1 MLGEEIDKVEKELS
15 TNSMTRHVIET
26 KNSGNMEVYVEVVAS
41 KQYTMKTIST
51 HRVILIT

>member
-26 KNSGNMEVYVEVVAS
+26 KNSGNMDVYVEVVAS